1 MKWSKRGLRPE
12 SIPELRRESR
22 HTCWS
27 ELKIKRQIDRNITLI
42 INNMN
47 MQVRESGVDGEGKRV
62 GGGLG
67 EGWGGGK
74 KGGKKKGE
82 RVTII
87 L

>member
-1 MKWSKRGLRPE
+1 
-12 SIPELRRESR
+12 
-22 HTCWS
+22 
-27 ELKIKRQIDRNITLI
+27 
-42 INNMN
+42 MN

-67 EGWGGGK
+67 KGGGK
-74 KGGKKKGE
+74 MGKGKSE

>member
-27 ELKIKRQIDRNITLI
+27 ELKIKRQIDSNITLI

-67 EGWGGGK
+67 KGGGK
-74 KGGKKKGE
+74 MGKGKSE